1 VTKHREPNRY
11 VVRFTLVG
19 KTYWEFIVFAS
30 TSREAIMQAKYDAGR
45 QKIPILE
52 CKVEVR

>member
-1 VTKHREPNRY
+1 MKKPREHNRY
-11 VVRFTLVG
+11 VVRFTLPG
-19 KTYWEFIVFAS
+19 KTYWEFVVHAYTQRDAIV
-30 TSREAIMQAKYDAGR
+30 QAKYDAGR